1 MIDKIRSVDI
11 VGQIPSREAE
21 VIGASAFLMSC
32 KKWHFGGTL
41 HSWHFPR
48 YRWNKAL
55 MVVEHTGLEHIS
67 YKAPIL

>member
-21 VIGASAFLMSC
+21 VIGASAFLMFC
-32 KKWHFGGTL
+32 KKWHFCGTW

-48 YRWNKAL
+48 YR
-55 MVVEHTGLEHIS
+55 
-67 YKAPIL
+67 